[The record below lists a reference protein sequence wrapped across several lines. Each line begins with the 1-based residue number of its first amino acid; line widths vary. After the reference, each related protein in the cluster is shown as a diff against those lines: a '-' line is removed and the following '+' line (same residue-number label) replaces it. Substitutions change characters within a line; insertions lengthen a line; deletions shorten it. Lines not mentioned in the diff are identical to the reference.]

1 MTRECIKFATYA
13 LCIAFFVYGALT
25 LNYYSIGLGVVSLMV
40 AEKVGDEL

>member
-25 LNYYSIGLGVVSLMV
+25 LNYYSIGFGVIFLMI
-40 AEKVGDEL
+40 AENAGDHY